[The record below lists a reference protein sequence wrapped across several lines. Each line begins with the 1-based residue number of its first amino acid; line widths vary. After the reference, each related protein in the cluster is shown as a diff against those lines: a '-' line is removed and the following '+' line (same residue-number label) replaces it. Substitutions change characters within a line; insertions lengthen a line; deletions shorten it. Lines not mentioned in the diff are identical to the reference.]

1 MHDHSRIANCENGHM
16 HGRHSHA
23 EAPAWLLKLGIA
35 LASGTF
41 ALGMMFWYF
50 SGSIAVFS
58 DALHS
63 LFHAAIFSVVLWGNA
78 HGNPRKQAHA
88 GLIVGWIIIAIAI
101 YIGVSGTIDAIVPE
115 KVISWQMIIAA
126 SVALVSETVQAK
138 LMYSVQYKKIRVRKI
153 YLVRFLLRDVLIDWL
168 ASLGVLIGG
177 VVIMTTEF
185 YRADGIM
192 AIPIALVALA
202 LGIITIR
209 ESRGELKINL
219 RDHGTHHDEHA
230 YH

>member
-1 MHDHSRIANCENGHM
+1 MHNRSRGANGESGHM

-23 EAPAWLLKLGIA
+23 KAPSWLLKLGIA
-35 LASGTF
+35 LTSSTF
-41 ALGMMFWYF
+41 ALGIMFWYF
-50 SGSIAVFS
+50 SGSIAVLG

-63 LFHAAIFSVVLWGNA
+63 IFHAAIFSVVLWGNA
-78 HGNPRKQAHA
+78 HGNPRKQARA

-101 YIGVSGTIDAIVPE
+101 YIGVSGTIGIISPG
-115 KVISWQMIIAA
+115 KVISWQMIVVA

-153 YLVRFLLRDVLIDWL
+153 YLIRFLLRDVIIDWL

-177 VVIMTTEF
+177 VVIMTTDF
-185 YRADGIM
+185 YRADGIA

-209 ESRGELKINL
+209 ESRNELGI
-219 RDHGTHHDEHA
+219 
-230 YH
+230 